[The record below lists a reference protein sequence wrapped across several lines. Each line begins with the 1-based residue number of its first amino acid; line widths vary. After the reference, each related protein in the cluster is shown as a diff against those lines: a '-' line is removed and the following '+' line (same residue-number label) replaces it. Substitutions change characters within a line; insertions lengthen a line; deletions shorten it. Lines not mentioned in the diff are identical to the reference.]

1 MAANRNHIR
10 VQLGFDFRAVLK
22 GEDDACHGVGTK
34 DELMPLGKFSLEV
47 SDANFWRPFYNSK
60 LGQLLPVPII
70 DMSAKVDFIKAG
82 SAVGGHAL
90 PPRFFTLLAFAVGLF
105 PVAPM
110 HADEVSQVEDAV
122 VSLAKQQE
130 KKGFDF
136 RADIW
141 ERELTPD
148 LGKAVRV
155 QFFKG
160 NEYRVCVAVSPKSG
174 VKIAAHVLDVEGA
187 PAESKVEPAEGGWGT
202 TLHVKPK
209 RTGVYMVVIRHAGG
223 TEKATL
229 CAMITGYK

>member
-1 MAANRNHIR
+1 MDQR
-10 VQLGFDFRAVLK
+10 
-22 GEDDACHGVGTK
+22 
-34 DELMPLGKFSLEV
+34 
-47 SDANFWRPFYNSK
+47 
-60 LGQLLPVPII
+60 LPVSIN
-70 DMSAKVDFIKAG
+70 DMSAKVDFIKVG
-82 SAVGGHAL
+82 SATGGHAHF
-90 PPRFFTLLAFAVGLF
+90 PRLFALLAFAAGLV
-105 PVAPM
+105 PTVPM

-122 VSLAKQQE
+122 VGLAKQQE

-174 VKIAAHVLDVEGA
+174 VKIAAHVLDVEGR
-187 PAESKVEPAEGGWGT
+187 PAESKVEPAEGGWGA

-223 TEKATL
+223 AAKATL